1 MGLGFHQG
9 RWDPFRRFYTK
20 KQHVGFVTSL
30 PETLEV
36 LVVTN
41 CFHFV
46 FEAIDALFEHM
57 RLGNGLKSLRRID
70 LVFFEGA
77 YMDFKDRKRTW
88 WEEEAA
94 NSGRIFRQTDT
105 LVTPVAYNSRVFPK
119 RLRGE
124 QLTPPN
130 CPKKSPRYPTP
141 ICNKRPLSSLRK
153 RLVSI
158 ILLDPARTTL
168 HLRYSLALLFSS
180 MPDEYS
186 EQANRD
192 SRLVICL
199 HKRERQKGKD

>member
-1 MGLGFHQG
+1 MYLFMGREKGFHQG
-9 RWDPFRRFYTK
+9 RWDPFRRFCTK
-20 KQHVGFVTSL
+20 KQHVEFVTSL
-30 PETLEV
+30 PETL
-36 LVVTN
+36 
-41 CFHFV
+41 
-46 FEAIDALFEHM
+46 
-57 RLGNGLKSLRRID
+57 RGLKSLRRID
-70 LVFFEGA
+70 LVFVEGA

-158 ILLDPARTTL
+158 IL
-168 HLRYSLALLFSS
+168 
-180 MPDEYS
+180 
-186 EQANRD
+186 
-192 SRLVICL
+192 
-199 HKRERQKGKD
+199 